1 MAEQQLK
8 SLETKIDELIALCDD
23 LNRENRALK
32 ADSAGW
38 QRERQDLIE
47 KNEMARA
54 KVAAMIDRLRTM
66 EQQA

>member
-8 SLETKIDELIALCDD
+8 SLETKIDELITLCGD